1 MDKAELYFM
10 DRRMSRINKID
21 YSKLFIFV
29 MLFVLIIS
37 MAHGIIDNSKYKVVR
52 FSNSNFLIPQRIYD
66 GLSRI
71 DGDKYVYFES
81 EDYYVLGIDPECE
94 GIDVQLLERFNI
106 VNDIFEKRKDIDKEY
121 DLLSLLE
128 NVNGNIVYKGRT
140 KKPSYDKYF
149 IQLRCDD
156 YDEIVLFFESDGRSV
171 IEIIIAPQNDF
182 SEKEI
187 IKMHGNIRC
196 R

>member
-1 MDKAELYFM
+1 MP
-10 DRRMSRINKID
+10 RINKID
-21 YSKLFIFV
+21 YSKIFILV

-52 FSNSNFLIPQRIYD
+52 FFNSNFLIPQRIYD

-94 GIDVQLLERFNI
+94 DIDVQLLERFNI
-106 VNDIFEKRKDIDKEY
+106 VNDIFEKRKDIEKEY
-121 DLLSLLE
+121 DLLNLLE

-140 KKPSYDKYF
+140 NKPSYDKYF
-149 IQLRCDD
+149 IQLRSDD
-156 YDEIVLFFESDGRSV
+156 YDETVLFFESDGRSV
-171 IEIIIAPQNDF
+171 IEIIIAPQNDL

-187 IKMHGNIRC
+187 IKMHGNMRC